1 MTIKGDPIFH
11 MTIQRHLTN
20 KLNAR
25 PYKRPKIPRIT
36 EKIKENR
43 LIFAQNHQNWSSD
56 DWKQVLWSDE
66 SPFELFHSPNRQN
79 DRVWATGSKNIE
91 PIHQVK
97 FPGKVMVWGMMSH
110 RALSDLHIVPQRQSV
125 NGAYY
130 RDEMLG
136 KTCLDAISR
145 SAQTGSITERT
156 MLRKMSNCLFMQDG
170 ATAHTVKA
178 IQQSCSD
185 MFHQFWKKGERPS
198 NSPDLNPIEN
208 FLGIFSDRLD

>member
-1 MTIKGDPIFH
+1 

-25 PYKRPKIPRIT
+25 PYKRPKILRIT

-91 PIHQVK
+91 PIQVK

-136 KTCLDAISR
+136 KTCLDKKFPGKKKKFPGKVMVFLSYISR
-145 SAQTGSITERT
+145 LILISILTLSE
-156 MLRKMSNCLFMQDG
+156 
-170 ATAHTVKA
+170 
-178 IQQSCSD
+178 
-185 MFHQFWKKGERPS
+185 
-198 NSPDLNPIEN
+198 
-208 FLGIFSDRLD
+208 